1 MLPPLFFSS
10 QFPLKN
16 KTRRRIYHVIWDFF
30 YISPKF
36 YNLAKRIILT
46 AVRIYLLLKKKK
58 EINKEKN
65 EYYYVIENIFFLGH
79 ISHTS
84 YHRFREGNGNPL
96 QYTCLQNSMDRGTWW
111 AIVHGVAESC
121 SQLST

>member
-36 YNLAKRIILT
+36 YNLAKKIILT

-58 EINKEKN
+58 KKERKKKMS
-65 EYYYVIENIFFLGH
+65 ILLFQKTLFF
-79 ISHTS
+79 
-84 YHRFREGNGNPL
+84 
-96 QYTCLQNSMDRGTWW
+96 W
-111 AIVHGVAESC
+111 AIYHIQATIGLEKEMATHSSILACKIPWTEEPGG
-121 SQLST
+121 L